1 MMLKLKEIMYDF
13 RHIFILYYII
23 KMSELKSP
31 VKFASNISNKVV
43 GTVGNT
49 VDFAGK
55 TVKGVRNVLLEGTN
69 KLTSGILGKGGK
81 KKPAAKKPAK
91 KAPAKKK

>member
-1 MMLKLKEIMYDF
+1 
-13 RHIFILYYII
+13 
-23 KMSELKSP
+23 MSDLKSP

-81 KKPAAKKPAK
+81 AGKKKPAAKKPAK